1 VRPVPRWKILYEQL
15 NDRRVIR
22 TGLVYLAFF
31 WGAVEVADLLA
42 GAEMLSEDLVR
53 WLLIGGLV
61 GFPMVLVLSWFYDTP
76 WRKRRGLSIL
86 GDVGIIV
93 AISIAALLL
102 AREQFFSSFTR
113 PVVAIVRIQPT
124 DIHPET
130 AELANHLSGRFRM
143 LLATRPEIRVIELA
157 SSQASVLTD
166 LPTAVKASAL
176 GADLLIGGT
185 VNQNKGEVRL
195 NIQLFA
201 ADGELLWSEQFNDR
215 LLDQA
220 QLQNRVFNEIWP
232 HLPLS
237 GQALKDVSELV
248 MSCEYPASTDAIRA
262 IASSEAPDDGEAG
275 TRGDIPGTLIDQNQ
289 DNGLLRLA
297 RARTYFSALE
307 TAPPTRQP
315 ILQDLAMR
323 DLDQAELL
331 CPGYPEMEALRLYHT
346 HQIQGHEELHAPL
359 LSQFPN
365 ESLLRLQMAAV
376 YKESGDI
383 EMATH
388 LIAEAWRL
396 NPADAET
403 VCFYWRLLQSKGQA
417 REAGLLQALEKR
429 SKALSFELES
439 VCSNPAS
446 YQ

>member
-1 VRPVPRWKILYEQL
+1 
-15 NDRRVIR
+15 
-22 TGLVYLAFF
+22 
-31 WGAVEVADLLA
+31 
-42 GAEMLSEDLVR
+42 
-53 WLLIGGLV
+53 
-61 GFPMVLVLSWFYDTP
+61 
-76 WRKRRGLSIL
+76 
-86 GDVGIIV
+86 
-93 AISIAALLL
+93 
-102 AREQFFSSFTR
+102 
-113 PVVAIVRIQPT
+113 
-124 DIHPET
+124 
-130 AELANHLSGRFRM
+130 M
-143 LLATRPEIRVIELA
+143 LLATRNEIRVVELTSSHSSELA
-157 SSQASVLTD
+157 E
-166 LPTAVKASAL
+166 LPIRAKASAL

-185 VNQNKGEVRL
+185 VNQGNGELRL
-195 NIQLFA
+195 NMQLYA
-201 ADGELLWSEQFNDR
+201 ADGEVVWSDRFNDR
-215 LLDQA
+215 LIDQE
-220 QLQNRVFNEIWP
+220 QLQNLVLNEIWP
-232 HLPLS
+232 HLPMS
-237 GQALKDVSELV
+237 GQALKELRELV
-248 MSCEYPASTDAIRA
+248 MQCEYPASPDAIRA
-262 IASSEAPDDGEAG
+262 IARAGVSLSSESEEQLEALG
-275 TRGDIPGTLIDQNQ
+275 ALIDQSQ
-289 DNGLLRLA
+289 DNGLLHLT
-297 RARTYFSALE
+297 RAKVYFKAME
-307 TAPPTRQP
+307 TAKAASKPV
-315 ILQDLAMR
+315 LQNLAMR

-439 VCSNPAS
+439 VCSNPAN